1 MALVK
6 KENLNGSGPGKGVLA
21 TQALGARTAAKAK
34 SDTASREGGPANRE
48 ADARKRAARTYA
60 RQQQAAERIA
70 AASTQL
76 AGGVTEAS
84 EALDLLQSA
93 MTQISA
99 GAEEAS
105 SASQQSLQNVSRIN
119 ALVRDCRRAAE
130 VSLDRTRALQRLLE
144 ENRNQITASV
154 RALQTASERQA
165 GSVKIVSD
173 LEAQASNIGEIV
185 KAVARIA
192 DQTNLLALN
201 AAIEAARA
209 GEHGKGFAVVADEVR
224 TLAETSEKSAT
235 EIQSLVGQIQA
246 EVQVIAEG
254 ILASAEAARSEAQKG
269 ADVTVQLG
277 ELRGDMDLIL
287 AGAETISRLSAESE
301 TAVAEAQKGA
311 EAISSAAAQQ
321 SAACEEVLATLE
333 QQGAALRESD
343 ATAQNL
349 SEIAED
355 MKNATDVRKSAEE
368 VASAAEELSS
378 AVEEINRSASQI
390 LVAIDQIAGGART
403 ASAAANQ
410 SSAAVAQIR
419 KGAELSSEA
428 ATTGLERGEA
438 VSALIA
444 ESRGAVEKMI
454 AGVAGSVD
462 SNARL
467 RAQVTQ
473 LGQVSRRID
482 KIVEAIT
489 TVGIKTNMLAVN
501 GSVEAARAG
510 EFGQGFA
517 VVSND
522 IRNLAEESSENADR
536 IKDLV
541 RTIQEQIAN
550 VAGDLDDISRA
561 ALDEVEK
568 NKVITADLA
577 RMTDDMR
584 EVLVGNS
591 QIREGSAEML
601 RQVNEV
607 ETGVNQIAA
616 AATQADQASAQAA
629 SAAKQQSQG
638 AEELAVAIEEI
649 ASMAD
654 ELQSNA

>member
-6 KENLNGSGPGKGVLA
+6 KENLNGAGPDRGVLA
-21 TQALGARTAAKAK
+21 TQALAERRPAAKPR
-34 SDTASREGGPANRE
+34 ASSGDGANSRE

-70 AASTQL
+70 AASIQL

-99 GAEEAS
+99 GAEQAS
-105 SASQQSLQNVSRIN
+105 SAAQQSLHNVGAIASLI
-119 ALVRDCRRAAE
+119 RDCRVAADQ
-130 VSLDRTRALQRLLE
+130 SLGKTRALQKLLD
-144 ENRNQITASV
+144 ENRAQIGASV
-154 RALQTASERQA
+154 RALETASERQA
-165 GSVKIVSD
+165 GSVKVVAD
-173 LEAQASNIGEIV
+173 LEEQATNIGDIV

-224 TLAETSEKSAT
+224 TLAETSEKCAT
-235 EIQSLVGQIQA
+235 EIQSLVAQIQA
-246 EVQVIAEG
+246 EVKVIAEG
-254 ILASAEAARSEAQKG
+254 ILHSAEAARSEAQKG
-269 ADVTVQLG
+269 SEVTERLG
-277 ELRGDMDLIL
+277 ELRADMEAIL
-287 AGAETISRLSAESE
+287 AGANDIARLNAESE
-301 TAVAEAQKGA
+301 TAVTEAQKGS
-311 EAISSAAAQQ
+311 EAISSAAAEQ

-333 QQGAALRESD
+333 QQGSALRESD
-343 ATAQNL
+343 QTAQNL

-355 MKNATDVRKSAEE
+355 MKNSTDVRKSAEE

-390 LVAIDQIAGGART
+390 LVAIDQISSGART
-403 ASAAANQ
+403 SAAAANQ
-410 SSAAVAQIR
+410 SAAAVEQIR
-419 KGAELSSEA
+419 KGAERSSEA
-428 ATTGLERGEA
+428 ATVGLERGEA
-438 VSALIA
+438 ISTLIA
-444 ESRGAVEKMI
+444 QSRSSVEEMI
-454 AGVAGSVD
+454 SGVAESVEGN
-462 SNARL
+462 SRL

-541 RTIQEQIAN
+541 KTIQEQIGN
-550 VAGDLDDISRA
+550 VARDLDEISRA

-577 RMTDDMR
+577 RVTADMD
-584 EVLVGNS
+584 EVLQGNRAIQAS
-591 QIREGSAEML
+591 STEML
-601 RQVNEV
+601 RQVSEV
-607 ETGVNQIAA
+607 QTGINQIAA
-616 AATQADQASAQAA
+616 AATQADQASTQAA

-654 ELQSNA
+654 ELQTNA

>member
-6 KENLNGSGPGKGVLA
+6 KENLSGMSPEKGMLA
-21 TQALGARTAAKAK
+21 TQALKERRSPRQRGEQP
-34 SDTASREGGPANRE
+34 SSSRE

-93 MTQISA
+93 MTQIA
-99 GAEEAS
+99 TGAEQAS
-105 SASQQSLQNVSRIN
+105 GASQQSLQAVNTIGSLI
-119 ALVRDCRRAAE
+119 RDCRHAADQ
-130 VSLDRTRALQRLLE
+130 SLDRTRALQTLLD
-144 ENRNQITASV
+144 ENRSQIASSV
-154 RALQTASERQA
+154 RALETASERQA

-224 TLAETSEKSAT
+224 TLAEISEKSAT
-235 EIQSLVGQIQA
+235 EIQSLVAQIQS

-269 ADVTVQLG
+269 AEVTVRLG
-277 ELRGDMDLIL
+277 DLRTDMDVIVT
-287 AGAETISRLSAESE
+287 GAENIARLSAESE
-301 TAVAEAQKGA
+301 TAVVEAQKGS

-321 SAACEEVLATLE
+321 SAACEEVLATLD
-333 QQGAALRESD
+333 QQGTALRESD
-343 ATAQNL
+343 ATSQSL

-390 LVAIDQIAGGART
+390 LVAIDQIAGGARS

-410 SSAAVAQIR
+410 SSAAVEQIR
-419 KGAELSSEA
+419 KGAEFSREA
-428 ATTGLERGEA
+428 AATALERGDA
-438 VSALIA
+438 ITTMIA
-444 ESRGAVEKMI
+444 ESRSAVEEMI
-454 AGVAGSVD
+454 TGVAGSVE
-462 SNARL
+462 SNALVRG
-467 RAQVTQ
+467 QVTQ

-482 KIVEAIT
+482 KIVESIT

-510 EFGQGFA
+510 DFGQGFA

-522 IRNLAEESSENADR
+522 IRNLAEESSENAER

-541 RTIQEQIAN
+541 RTIQEQIAS
-550 VAGDLDDISRA
+550 VAGDLDEISRA

-577 RMTDDMR
+577 RVTDDMR
-584 EVLVGNS
+584 EVLDGNRAIQS
-591 QIREGSAEML
+591 GSTEMM
-601 RQVNEV
+601 RQVGEV
-607 ETGVNQIAA
+607 QAGIDQISS
-616 AATQADQASAQAA
+616 AATQADQAATQAA

>member
-6 KENLNGSGPGKGVLA
+6 KENLNGSGPNKGMLA
-21 TQALGARTAAKAK
+21 DQALARKPAANALEHG
-34 SDTASREGGPANRE
+34 SSRE

-105 SASQQSLQNVSRIN
+105 SASQQSLQNVSNISG
-119 ALVRDCRRAAE
+119 LVRDCRSAADT
-130 VSLDRTRALQRLLE
+130 SLQRTRALQRLLDD
-144 ENRNQITASV
+144 NRAQIDASV
-154 RALQTASERQA
+154 RALETASERQA
-165 GSVKIVSD
+165 ASVKTVSD
-173 LEAQASNIGEIV
+173 LEAQATNIGEIV

-235 EIQSLVGQIQA
+235 EIQSLVGQIQT
-246 EVQVIAEG
+246 EVQLIAEG
-254 ILASAEAARSEAQKG
+254 ILSSAEAAKSEAQKG
-269 ADVTVQLG
+269 AEVTVRLA
-277 ELRGDMDLIL
+277 ELRSDMDAISS
-287 AGAETISRLSAESE
+287 GAETIARLNAESE
-301 TAVAEAQKGA
+301 TAVIEAQKGS
-311 EAISSAAAQQ
+311 EAIASAAAEQA
-321 SAACEEVLATLE
+321 AACEEVLATLE
-333 QQGAALRESD
+333 QQGTALRESD

-355 MKNATDVRKSAEE
+355 MRNSTDVRKSAEE

-378 AVEEINRSASQI
+378 AVEELNRSAGQI
-390 LVAIDQIAGGART
+390 LVAIDQIAGGARS

-410 SSAAVAQIR
+410 SSAAMEQIR
-419 KGAELSSEA
+419 KGAELSSNA

-438 VSALIA
+438 VSSMIA
-444 ESRGAVEKMI
+444 QNRASVEEMI

-462 SNARL
+462 SNAQL

-541 RTIQEQIAN
+541 RTIQEQISN
-550 VAGDLDDISRA
+550 VAGDLDAISRA

-577 RMTDDMR
+577 RVTEDMR
-584 EVLVGNS
+584 DVLDGNTAICES
-591 QIREGSAEML
+591 AAEML
-601 RQVNEV
+601 RQVTEV
-607 ETGVNQIAA
+607 QTGINQIAA
-616 AATQADQASAQAA
+616 ASTQADQAATQAA

>member
-6 KENLNGSGPGKGVLA
+6 KENLNGSGPDTGMLA
-21 TQALGARTAAKAK
+21 TQTLAERRAPKART
-34 SDTASREGGPANRE
+34 GGSETGSTRE
-48 ADARKRAARTYA
+48 ADARKRQARTYA

-76 AGGVTEAS
+76 SGGVTEAS

-105 SASQQSLQNVSRIN
+105 SASQQSLHN
-119 ALVRDCRRAAE
+119 ATAIGVLIRDCRIAADQ
-130 VSLDRTRALQRLLE
+130 SLGKSRALQKLLDD
-144 ENRNQITASV
+144 NRAQIGASV
-154 RALQTASERQA
+154 RALETASDRQA
-165 GSVKIVSD
+165 GSVQIVTD
-173 LEAQASNIGEIV
+173 LEAQATNIGDIV

-235 EIQSLVGQIQA
+235 EIQSLVAQIQA
-246 EVQVIAEG
+246 EVKVIAQG
-254 ILASAEAARSEAQKG
+254 ILHSAEAARSEAQKG
-269 ADVTVQLG
+269 ADVTERLG
-277 ELRGDMDLIL
+277 ELRSDMDVIL
-287 AGAETISRLSAESE
+287 TGAGDIARLGAESE
-301 TAVAEAQKGA
+301 TAVIEAQKGA

-349 SEIAED
+349 SEIADD

-378 AVEEINRSASQI
+378 AVEEINRSANQI

-403 ASAAANQ
+403 ASSAASQ
-410 SSAAVAQIR
+410 SSAAIDQIR
-419 KGAELSSEA
+419 KGAQLSGEA
-428 ATTGLERGEA
+428 ATAALERGEA
-438 VSALIA
+438 VSSMIA
-444 ESRGAVEKMI
+444 QCRGAVEEMI

-462 SNARL
+462 SNALL
-467 RAQVTQ
+467 RTQVTQ
-473 LGQVSRRID
+473 LGQVSGRID
-482 KIVEAIT
+482 KIVESIT

-541 RTIQEQIAN
+541 KTIQEQIGS
-550 VAGDLDDISRA
+550 VARDLDEISRA

-577 RMTDDMR
+577 RVTDDMA
-584 EVLVGNS
+584 EVLQGNRA
-591 QIREGSAEML
+591 IRDNTADML
-601 RQVNEV
+601 RQVGEV
-607 ETGVNQIAA
+607 QTGIDQIAA
-616 AATQADQASAQAA
+616 AATQADQAATQAA

>member
-6 KENLNGSGPGKGVLA
+6 RENLNGAGVPNGVLA
-21 TQALGARTAAKAK
+21 DKAVGGSKARAKTTGEGASA
-34 SDTASREGGPANRE
+34 RE

-70 AASTQL
+70 AASTQF
-76 AGGVTEAS
+76 AGGVAEATEAL
-84 EALDLLQSA
+84 ELLQSA
-93 MTQISA
+93 MTQIAA
-99 GAEEAS
+99 GAEQAS
-105 SASQQSLQNVSRIN
+105 SASQQSLNNVSRIGT
-119 ALVRDCRRAAE
+119 LVRDCRSAAD
-130 VSLDRTRALQRLLE
+130 VSLDRTRDLQRLLE
-144 ENRNQITASV
+144 SNRTQIDASV
-154 RALQTASERQA
+154 RALETASERQTA
-165 GSVKIVSD
+165 SVKTVSD
-173 LEAQASNIGEIV
+173 LEAQATNIGEIV

-224 TLAETSEKSAT
+224 TLAETSEKSAS

-269 ADVTVQLG
+269 ADVTIRLAA
-277 ELRGDMDLIL
+277 LRQDMEAIV
-287 AGAETISRLSAESE
+287 AGAETIARLNAESE
-301 TAVAEAQKGA
+301 TAVIEAQKGS
-311 EAISSAAAQQ
+311 EAISSAAAEQ
-321 SAACEEVLATLE
+321 SAACEEVTATLD
-333 QQGAALRESD
+333 QQASALRECD
-343 ATAQNL
+343 QTAQNL
-349 SEIAED
+349 SEVAEE
-355 MKNATDVRKSAEE
+355 MKNSTDVRKSAEE

-410 SSAAVAQIR
+410 SGAAIEQIR
-419 KGAELSSEA
+419 KGAQLSAEA
-428 ATTGLERGEA
+428 ALTGLERGEA
-438 VSALIA
+438 VSGLIA
-444 ESRGAVEKMI
+444 ESRSSVEEMI
-454 AGVAGSVD
+454 AGVAASVD
-462 SNARL
+462 SNAAL

-473 LGQVSRRID
+473 LGQVSRKID

-510 EFGQGFA
+510 DFGQGFA

-550 VAGDLDDISRA
+550 VAGDLDEISSA
-561 ALDEVEK
+561 ALSEVET
-568 NKVITADLA
+568 NKAITADLA
-577 RMTDDMR
+577 KVTEDMA
-584 EVLVGNS
+584 EVLGGNRS
-591 QIREGSAEML
+591 IREAADEML
-601 RQVNEV
+601 RQVTEV
-607 ETGVNQIAA
+607 QAGINQIAA

-638 AEELAVAIEEI
+638 AEELAVAIEDV

>member
-6 KENLNGSGPGKGVLA
+6 KEHLNGSNAPSGMLANKALSAKPRAKGAEEV
-21 TQALGARTAAKAK
+21 T
-34 SDTASREGGPANRE
+34 SRE

-70 AASTQL
+70 AASTEF
-76 AGGVTEAS
+76 AGGVS
-84 EALDLLQSA
+84 EAAEALELLQSA
-93 MTQISA
+93 MTQIA
-99 GAEEAS
+99 TGAEQAS
-105 SASQQSLQNVSRIN
+105 SASQQSLGNVARIN
-119 ALVRDCRRAAE
+119 TLVRDCRGAADL
-130 VSLDRTRALQRLLE
+130 SLDRTRALQKLLE
-144 ENRNQITASV
+144 DNRVQIGSSV
-154 RALQTASERQA
+154 RALETASERQA
-165 GSVKIVSD
+165 SSVKTVSD
-173 LEAQASNIGEIV
+173 LEVQATNIGEIV

-224 TLAETSEKSAT
+224 TLAETSEKSAS

-269 ADVTVQLG
+269 LEVTGTLSQL
-277 ELRGDMDLIL
+277 RTDMDLIL
-287 AGAETISRLSAESE
+287 SGAETVARLNAESE
-301 TAVAEAQKGA
+301 TAVIEAQKGS
-311 EAISSAAAQQ
+311 EAIASAAAEQ
-321 SAACEEVLATLE
+321 SAACEEVTATLD
-333 QQGAALRESD
+333 QQAVALRECD
-343 ATAQNL
+343 ATAQSL
-349 SEIAED
+349 SEIAEE
-355 MKNATDVRKSAEE
+355 MKNSTDVRKSAEE

-403 ASAAANQ
+403 ASAAASQ
-410 SSAAVAQIR
+410 SGAAMEQIR
-419 KGAELSSEA
+419 KGAQLSTDA
-428 ATTGLERGEA
+428 AVTGLERGEA
-438 VSALIA
+438 VSDMIA
-444 ESRGAVEKMI
+444 ESRTAVEEMI
-454 AGVAGSVD
+454 AGVASSVD
-462 SNARL
+462 SNAQL
-467 RAQVTQ
+467 RGQVTQ
-473 LGQVSRRID
+473 LSQVSRRID

-522 IRNLAEESSENADR
+522 IRNLSEESSENAER

-541 RTIQEQIAN
+541 RTIQEQITN
-550 VAGDLDDISRA
+550 VAGDLDAISRA

-568 NKVITADLA
+568 NKIITADLA
-577 RMTDDMR
+577 RVTEEMR
-584 EVLVGNS
+584 EVLDGNRA
-591 QIREGSAEML
+591 IKDSAEEML
-601 RQVNEV
+601 RQVTEV
-607 ETGVNQIAA
+607 QAGINQIAA
-616 AATQADQASAQAA
+616 AATQADQAATQAA

-638 AEELAVAIEEI
+638 AEELAVAIEDV

>member
-6 KENLNGSGPGKGVLA
+6 KENLNGSTAPDGMLA
-21 TQALGARTAAKAK
+21 TKALSTKTRTKPK
-34 SDTASREGGPANRE
+34 PGDTVSARE

-60 RQQQAAERIA
+60 RQQQAAERIS
-70 AASTQL
+70 AASTQF
-76 AGGVTEAS
+76 AGGVAEATEAL
-84 EALDLLQSA
+84 ELLQSA
-93 MTQISA
+93 MTQIA
-99 GAEEAS
+99 TGAEQSS
-105 SASQQSLQNVSRIN
+105 SASQQSLHNVAMIGT
-119 ALVRDCRRAAE
+119 LVRDCRSAAD
-130 VSLDRTRALQRLLE
+130 VSLDRTRALQKLLDDNRL
-144 ENRNQITASV
+144 QIEASV
-154 RALQTASERQA
+154 AALQTASERQTS
-165 GSVKIVSD
+165 SVKTVSD
-173 LEAQASNIGEIV
+173 LEAQATNIGDIV

-224 TLAETSEKSAT
+224 TLAETSEKSAS
-235 EIQSLVGQIQA
+235 EIQQLVGQIQA

-254 ILASAEAARSEAQKG
+254 ILASAESARSEAHKG
-269 ADVTVQLG
+269 ADVTERLSQL
-277 ELRGDMDLIL
+277 RIDMDEIL
-287 AGAETISRLSAESE
+287 TGAETIARLNAESE
-301 TAVAEAQKGA
+301 TAVVEAQKGS
-311 EAISSAAAQQ
+311 EAISSAAAEQ
-321 SAACEEVLATLE
+321 SAACEEVSATLD
-333 QQGAALRESD
+333 QQATALRECD
-343 ATAQNL
+343 ATAQTL
-349 SEIAED
+349 SEVAED
-355 MKNATDVRKSAEE
+355 MKNSTDVRKSAEE

-378 AVEEINRSASQI
+378 AIEEINRSASQI

-410 SSAAVAQIR
+410 SSAAMEQIR
-419 KGAELSSEA
+419 KGAQLSNEA
-428 ATTGLERGEA
+428 ATSGLERGEA
-438 VSALIA
+438 VSEMISQ
-444 ESRGAVEKMI
+444 SRASVEEMI
-454 AGVAGSVD
+454 AGVAKSVD
-462 SNARL
+462 TNAQL

-536 IKDLV
+536 IKELV
-541 RTIQEQIAN
+541 RTIQEQIAD
-550 VAGDLDDISRA
+550 VAGDLDEISRA

-568 NKVITADLA
+568 NKVITTDLS
-577 RMTDDMR
+577 RVTEDMR
-584 EVLVGNS
+584 VVLDGNRS
-591 QIREGSAEML
+591 IRDSAEEML
-601 RQVNEV
+601 RQVTEV
-607 ETGVNQIAA
+607 QTGINQIAA

-638 AEELAVAIEEI
+638 AEELAVAIEDV

-654 ELQSNA
+654 ELQSAA